1 MSGEPETVVLA
12 TGNPGKLREF
22 QALLGADWRLKPQ
35 SEFGIVGVEETGS
48 SFTENALL
56 KARHAAAETGLAA
69 IADDSGLEVDA
80 LEGAPGIYSAR
91 YAGEDA
97 DDRKNTEKLL
107 ADLQGIPDHERTAR
121 FRCVVVFV
129 RDARDA
135 APVISE
141 SAWEGQ
147 IAFRP
152 SGNNGFGYDP
162 VFLVGGKDVT
172 SAELDADEKNRL
184 SHRGS
189 AVRRLREMLDSGP
202 GAGASD

>member
-35 SEFGIVGVEETGS
+35 SEFGIVAVEETGS

-80 LEGAPGIYSAR
+80 LQGAPGIYSAR
-91 YAGEDA
+91 YAGEDT

-107 ADLQGIPDHERTAR
+107 ADLQGIPNHERTAR

-129 RDARDA
+129 RDAKDA
-135 APVISE
+135 APVIAE
-141 SAWEGQ
+141 SAWEGH

-189 AVRRLREMLDSGP
+189 AVRQLREMLDSSP